1 MKQSIHLLLFVLLA
15 LLISDQIILA
25 QRKKADFP
33 FYSQVK
39 TKHTELKYIIS
50 KNVDDTFY
58 IYIRLPKHYSETEK
72 RYPVLYLL
80 DGDIAFN
87 MATSIVRYLQYGK
100 FVPDIITVGIGYG
113 TMLSD
118 HELNFRERDYTPTKF
133 PGREIS
139 GGAYKYLLFIK
150 NELLPFIDSTYRTNP
165 SDRTLNGYSLGGLFT
180 LYTML
185 KEPHLFNRY
194 IIGSPFIYR
203 NIKDLLSLEDSLH
216 ENGRELTGNLYIT
229 VGENESFKK
238 YQNPIAEF
246 VERLK
251 DRRYKNL
258 NFFLRTFENGQHLI
272 CPSEA
277 MSYGLV
283 YVFGKQTE

>member
-1 MKQSIHLLLFVLLA
+1 MKRSIRLLLLFLLA
-15 LLISDQIILA
+15 MSISSKLITA
-25 QRKKADFP
+25 QEMKSKFP
-33 FYSQVK
+33 PYTKVI

-58 IYIRLPKHYSETEK
+58 IYVRLPKHYSETKK

-118 HELNFRERDYTPTKF
+118 HELNFRNRDYTPTKF

-139 GGAYKYLLFIK
+139 GGAYKYLQFIK
-150 NELLPFIDSTYRTNP
+150 KELIPFIDSTYRTD
-165 SDRTLNGYSLGGLFT
+165 STDRTLNGYSLGGLFA
-180 LYTML
+180 LYAML
-185 KEPHLFNRY
+185 KEPELFNRY
-194 IIGSPFIYR
+194 IVGSPFIYR
-203 NIKDLLSLEDSLH
+203 NTKDLLSLEDSLY
-216 ENGRELTGNLYIT
+216 ENGGELNGNLYIT
-229 VGENESFKK
+229 VGENESIKK
-238 YQNPIAEF
+238 YQKPISEF

-251 DRRYKNL
+251 EREYEHL
-258 NFFLRTFENGQHLI
+258 NFYFRTFENGQHLI

-283 YVFGKQTE
+283 FVFGQN

>member
-1 MKQSIHLLLFVLLA
+1 MKQSIHLLLLVII
-15 LLISDQIILA
+15 ISSQIITA
-25 QRKKADFP
+25 QEVKSEFP
-33 FYSQVK
+33 PYTQIV

-58 IYIRLPKHYSETEK
+58 VYIRLPKHYSETEK

-118 HELNFRERDYTPTKF
+118 HELNFRDRDYTPTKF

-139 GGAYKYLLFIK
+139 GGAYRYLQFIK
-150 NELLPFIDSTYRTNP
+150 NELIPFIDSTYRTD
-165 SDRTLNGYSLGGLFT
+165 STDRTLNGYSLGGLFT
-180 LYTML
+180 LYSML
-185 KEPHLFNRY
+185 KEPDLFNKY
-194 IIGSPFIYR
+194 IVGSPFIYR
-203 NIKDLLSLEDSLH
+203 NLEDLLNLEDSLY
-216 ENGRELTGNLYIT
+216 ESEGKLSGNLYIT
-229 VGENESFKK
+229 VGENESLEK
-238 YQNPIAEF
+238 YQDPISRF
-246 VERLK
+246 VKRLQG
-251 DRRYKNL
+251 REYKNL
-258 NFFLRTFENGQHLI
+258 NIYFETFENGQHLI